1 MEMFFMNGKYSRSL
15 CGEAFARLSFS
26 KDPDLSGNCSN
37 QSDVAECPAW
47 SADGVYPEMAPAILN
62 TGRYIAT
69 TRPPITVPRNTIIK
83 GSIMAVRFSTA

>member
-1 MEMFFMNGKYSRSL
+1 MGDIPVL
-15 CGEAFARLSFS
+15 CAERPL
-26 KDPDLSGNCSN
+26 
-37 QSDVAECPAW
+37 QDVLFPKAPICRVIVETSQVWQDVRHTPT
-47 SADGVYPEMAPAILN
+47 DGVYPEMAPAILN